1 MSVISGHASGSGCKD
16 KIYNQLNCTQ
26 FIEASF
32 LSRNYDILH
41 ISVDKSNKN
50 GFLHRQVALFTTK
63 VIKVVKI
70 TSRVRTS
77 QKANILHFE

>member
-63 VIKVVKI
+63 VIKEGKNYI
-70 TSRVRTS
+70 KGTYQSEG
-77 QKANILHFE
+77 KYFAF